1 MTDLRP
7 SLSRRRLFSLTAGGA
22 SALLLAQTAR
32 AAGPKPVFKPVP
44 DSKLLK
50 ALDHVPG
57 DVVQLPEHLRPLAE
71 QLLARAK
78 GAVTS
83 AIAKPA
89 SAKGDKIAAAGLKF
103 AARLTPARA
112 TRLTASSEQLQVA
125 KVSPF
130 GAFARPGVKLQ
141 SVAGFR
147 ATVTKVVDV
156 SKLKFDP
163 KVKTPQWKAPLV
175 KKIEFH
181 LNRVRCI
188 EETSEASDS
197 DEILL
202 GGQLVEPNGAVKK
215 FDRFKVSDDFDAG
228 EKVPFD
234 YEMCGH
240 IPRSSLPSV
249 LQSMCPN
256 GSPDDPH
263 HGRKLVS
270 ASLDPQVIPFP
281 STHGLVLVMGEQ
293 DSGGFNDLLQDIY
306 AALRDEIAAELD
318 ALGVSAGSALGG
330 ALGSIVPGL
339 GTAIGAAIGAALGWV
354 LGEFIEWLVGLFNNE
369 DDLIEAKHWTI
380 QLPSPELSAIQGLG
394 QSLPAPAGV
403 WASPL
408 KNLKFRG
415 DGGRYEA
422 HVHWRVFT

>member
-1 MTDLRP
+1 MTDLRQ

-22 SALLLAQTAR
+22 SALLLDR
-32 AAGPKPVFKPVP
+32 AAHAAGATPVAKQLP
-44 DSKLLK
+44 DSKLRK
-50 ALDHVPG
+50 ALD
-57 DVVQLPEHLRPLAE
+57 

-78 GAVTS
+78 GAVTG
-83 AIAKPA
+83 ALARPE

-103 AARLTPARA
+103 AAGLTPARA
-112 TRLTASSEQLQVA
+112 ARLTARSQQLQLA

-130 GAFARPGVKLQ
+130 GPLARPGVKLQ
-141 SVAGFR
+141 SVDAFR
-147 ATVTKVVDV
+147 ASMTKVIDT
-156 SKLKFDP
+156 SKLKVDP
-163 KVKTPQWKAPLV
+163 KLKEPQWKALLV

-181 LNRVRCI
+181 LNLVRCL
-188 EETSEASDS
+188 EETSEASES

-215 FDRFKVSDDFDAG
+215 IARWKVRDDFDAG
-228 EKVPFD
+228 EETNFD
-234 YEMCGH
+234 YQKCGQL
-240 IPRSSLPSV
+240 PRSSLPPF
-249 LQSMCPN
+249 LLEKCPN
-256 GSPDDPH
+256 GSPADPYY
-263 HGRKLVS
+263 GRKLIS

-293 DSGGFNDLLQDIY
+293 DEGGFNDILQDIY

-318 ALGVSAGSALGG
+318 ALGVTAGAALGG
-330 ALGSIVPGL
+330 ALGSIIPGL
-339 GTAIGAAIGAALGWV
+339 GTAIGSAIGAALGWV

-369 DDLIEAKHWTI
+369 DDLIQAKHWTI

-408 KNLKFRG
+408 KSLKFRG
-415 DGGRYEA
+415 DGGKYDA